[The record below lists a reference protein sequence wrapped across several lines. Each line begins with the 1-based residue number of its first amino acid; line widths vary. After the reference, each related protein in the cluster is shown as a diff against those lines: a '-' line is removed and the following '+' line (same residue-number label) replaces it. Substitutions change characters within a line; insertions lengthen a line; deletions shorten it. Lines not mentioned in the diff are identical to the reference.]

1 MILSLLLVSMISKS
15 WAYGFYNGF
24 CQYEV
29 ISEGEQTVRLTG
41 FCWSY
46 YYVPGTDI
54 NLSRFVTDGATKK
67 TYELKEIHI
76 YNLIGQK
83 PTTIG
88 TLYIPV
94 SVEKIDKWE
103 SLEYSSIIVAEGNP
117 VYDSRNNC
125 NAIIETATNKLV
137 YGCKNTVIPSSVTS
151 IGSGAFSGCSGLTT
165 ITVDADNPVYDSRNN
180 CNAIIETATNKL
192 ISGCKNTVIPS
203 SVTSIGDEAFRYCSG
218 LTRISI
224 PSSVT
229 SIGDH
234 AFNNCYGLTSI
245 SIPSSVT
252 SIGDAAF
259 RACENLTSV
268 TCKSSTPPSLGKYV
282 FPDTPTP
289 KLYVPVGSRSTYSST
304 SGWSEFDIIVE
315 ADLDHIVST
324 TDVRLVN
331 YGLTW
336 LAVSLENK
344 KDILGFQFDLTLP
357 SGIIV
362 NTGADGKLVSKLGNR
377 CSGFTQTFTYIGNN
391 KYRVTCLSMQGTA
404 VTGHDG
410 ELMRISLTSDTKVET
425 GNYDIVLSNI
435 QLTTTEG
442 TATVTINPVDY
453 KSKLTMLNYAL
464 GDIDG
469 NGSITVTD
477 AVMVVQHILYKT
489 PSNFIPETADVNTD
503 GSVNV
508 GDVVSILDLISTSNS
523 KAAPVKVL
531 EAE

>member
-15 WAYGFYNGF
+15 WAYSFTNGF

-29 ISEGEQTVRLTG
+29 ISEGEQTVRLIG
-41 FCWSY
+41 FYWCD
-46 YYVPGTDI
+46 YVPGTDI
-54 NLSRFVTDGATKK
+54 NLSRFVKDEYRNK

-76 YNLIGQK
+76 YNSIGQK

-151 IGSGAFSGCSGLTT
+151 IGSSAFSGCSGLT
-165 ITVDADNPVYDSRNN
+165 S
-180 CNAIIETATNKL
+180 
-192 ISGCKNTVIPS
+192 
-203 SVTSIGDEAFRYCSG
+203 
-218 LTRISI
+218 ISI

-229 SIGDH
+229 SIGSG
-234 AFNNCYGLTSI
+234 AFSGCSGLTSI

-252 SIGDAAF
+252 SIGDQAF
-259 RACENLTSV
+259 DGCSGLTNV
-268 TCKSSTPPSLGKYV
+268 TCKSSTPPSLGNDV
-282 FPDTPTP
+282 FWHRPTST
-289 KLYVPVGSRSTYSST
+289 LYVPVGSRSAYSST
-304 SGWSEFDIIVE
+304 SGWNVFNNIVE
-315 ADLDHIVST
+315 VELNHVVST

-331 YGLTW
+331 DGLTW

-357 SGIIV
+357 SGIVV

-377 CSGFTQTFTYIGNN
+377 CSGFTQTFTYIGDN

-410 ELMRISLTSDTKVET
+410 ELMRISLTSDREVKT

-442 TATVTINPVDY
+442 TATVTIYPEDY
-453 KSKLTMLNYAL
+453 NSKLTMLNYAL
-464 GDIDG
+464 GDVDG